1 MDYSTVILRLI
12 QHVTSKLVK
21 ECLQDIVKVVVDYNG
36 APKKEKKSIDTGNF
50 KKIYK
55 GIQVPE
61 KPINTGLNLCIEGI
75 PMKKPKRNTVKVTNF
90 SLDTKKAK

>member
-1 MDYSTVILRLI
+1 MI
-12 QHVTSKLVK
+12 
-21 ECLQDIVKVVVDYNG
+21 VDYNG
-36 APKKEKKSIDTGNF
+36 AAKKDKKSIDTGNF

-55 GIQVPE
+55 GIEVPE

-75 PMKKPKRNTVKVTNF
+75 PMKKPKRNVVKVNTL